1 MQAPPEGVGTTDE
14 GLTHDMELTHVTG
27 YQAPTTSRI
36 SFSSA
41 GAVRRARHAAALPA
55 VQLAH
60 HALIAALGAETPHHI
75 VHNADRFDIM
85 ERRDHLKTV
94 ITPRTHTALA
104 AYGCPCF

>member
-1 MQAPPEGVGTTDE
+1 MSQANQP
-14 GLTHDMELTHVTG
+14 
-27 YQAPTTSRI
+27 PTTSLI

-41 GAVRRARHAAALPA
+41 GVRRARHAAALPA

-60 HALIAALGAETPHHI
+60 RALIAALGAETPHHI

-94 ITPRTHTALA
+94 ITPRTHSVLA
-104 AYGCPCF
+104 AYGCPCFDRD